1 MTAEHRRFLIEF
13 AKQRQRPGCG
23 SGREFLLRRTAE
35 VKWFDLTPVLS
46 PLGWAVIGA
55 VATRHYMPERMTKDL
70 DIAILTADSAEVRSR
85 LEASGFAYQSEL
97 SIGGSSWTAP
107 DGTLVDVIEGGASWW
122 HEALEQARS
131 NRDQQGLPILPLQFL
146 VFMKVQ
152 SGRMQDL
159 ADVTRMLGQASEESL
174 GDIRRMFAKW
184 APADL
189 DDLESLI
196 ALGRLEME
204 S

>member
-1 MTAEHRRFLIEF
+1 M
-13 AKQRQRPGCG
+13 
-23 SGREFLLRRTAE
+23 
-35 VKWFDLTPVLS
+35 KWFDLTPVLS

-55 VATRHYMPERMTKDL
+55 VATRHYMPERMTKGL
-70 DIAILTADSAEVRSR
+70 EIAILTAASAEARSR

-107 DGTLVDVIEGGASWW
+107 DGTVIDVIEGGASWW

-146 VFMKVQ
+146 VFMKVP

-159 ADVTRMLGQASEESL
+159 TRMLGQASEESL
-174 GDIRRMFAKW
+174 GDIRRMFATR
-184 APADL
+184 APVDL
-189 DDLESLI
+189 DDLEALI
-196 ALGRLEME
+196 ALGRLELE